1 MTTTISN
8 PPYNI
13 KWQHPIF
20 AQSLPEYELGL
31 PPESNANFAFILKS
45 FHVAD
50 EAILILPSGV
60 LNPSHQE
67 EIKVIKNLVN
77 GNFIHAVI
85 LLPGNMFES
94 TDIATCILWLKK
106 KRQTT
111 KIAFVDLREKV
122 TEEVRLQNGQHGK
135 TQTKRTY
142 QKTFNVLSDEIIQEV
157 TQAIE
162 NQEEKDYLKFVSTET
177 IKANDYTI
185 RPQHYMKPNIDFKYR
200 DLEDIVNDLNRVTN
214 KINSVKLTIGQ
225 GVAKSLDML
234 SVCESMQQGQKLSK
248 ANADNLKDIV
258 KTKIIK
264 ENQLSVTR
272 SRELKIEVADFEQI
286 PELIIL
292 FLNSWKQYHMMLNNE
307 QNRILAELRDALTH
321 KLLSGEIEL

>member
-1 MTTTISN
+1 M
-8 PPYNI
+8 
-13 KWQHPIF
+13 
-20 AQSLPEYELGL
+20 
-31 PPESNANFAFILKS
+31 
-45 FHVAD
+45 
-50 EAILILPSGV
+50 
-60 LNPSHQE
+60 
-67 EIKVIKNLVN
+67 
-77 GNFIHAVI
+77 
-85 LLPGNMFES
+85 
-94 TDIATCILWLKK
+94 
-106 KRQTT
+106 
-111 KIAFVDLREKV
+111 
-122 TEEVRLQNGQHGK
+122 QNGQHGK

-185 RPQHYMKPNIDFKYR
+185 RPQHYMQPNMKFKYR
-200 DLEDIVNDLNRVTN
+200 DLEDIVNDLNHVTN

-234 SVCESMQQGQKLSK
+234 SICESIKEGQKLSK

-272 SRELKIEVADFEQI
+272 SRELKIEVANFEQI

-307 QNRILAELRDALTH
+307 QNRILAELRDTLAH

>member
-20 AQSLPEYELGL
+20 AQSLPEYAIGL

-67 EIKVIKNLVN
+67 EIRVMKNLVN

-85 LLPGNMFES
+85 LLPNNMFES

-111 KIAFVDLREKV
+111 KTAFVDLREKA

-185 RPQHYMKPNIDFKYR
+185 RPQHYMQSNIDFKYR

-225 GVAKSLDML
+225 GVANSLDML

-248 ANADNLKDIV
+248 ANADNLKDVV
-258 KTKIIK
+258 KTKIVK

-272 SRELKIEVADFEQI
+272 YKELKIEVTDFEQI
-286 PELIIL
+286 PELITL

-307 QNRILAELRDALTH
+307 QNRILAELRDALAH

>member
-1 MTTTISN
+1 LTTTISN

-45 FHVAD
+45 FNVAD
-50 EAILILPSGV
+50 EAILILPGIV
-60 LNPSHQE
+60 LNPKHQE
-67 EIKVIKNLVN
+67 EIKIIKNLVN
-77 GNFIHAVI
+77 GNYIHAVI

-111 KIAFVDLREKV
+111 KIAFVDLREKA

-162 NQEEKDYLKFVSTET
+162 NQTEKDYLKFVSTET

-185 RPQHYMKPNIDFKYR
+185 RPQHYMQPNIDFKYR

-234 SVCESMQQGQKLSK
+234 PVCESMKEGQKLSK

-272 SRELKIEVADFEQI
+272 SRELKIEVTDFEQI

-307 QNRILAELRDALTH
+307 QNRILAELRDALAH
-321 KLLSGEIEL
+321 KLFSGEIEL